1 MGMSAAERQARHMV
15 RKKPAR
21 SSVTVPD
28 PTADEGFREV
38 VSASADR

>member
-1 MGMSAAERQARHMV
+1 MRQLQEELARLRARV
-15 RKKPAR
+15 KKQAAR

-38 VSASADR
+38 VARSTD